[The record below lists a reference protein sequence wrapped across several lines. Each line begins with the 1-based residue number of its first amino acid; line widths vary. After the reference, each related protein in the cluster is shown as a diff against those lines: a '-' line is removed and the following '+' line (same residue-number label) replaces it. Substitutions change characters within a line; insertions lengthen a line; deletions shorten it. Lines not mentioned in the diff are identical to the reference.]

1 MAQSYQCKM
10 GFLVLP
16 GAYMYA
22 YVYTRGHAHQCPSC
36 EETSKALKYLTPINK
51 RAIHLAQ

>member
-1 MAQSYQCKM
+1 M

-16 GAYMYA
+16 DAYMYA
-22 YVYTRGHAHQCPSC
+22 YTRGYAHQCHCC